1 MAENI
6 KLRFFRNT
14 GIPENPNQGDIVFN
28 PQTKCIGV
36 YNGTEL
42 EQYGSNIEDATFSG
56 GILTIKKKAVYNSS
70 NGTWENPTIVLD
82 FSDVASASDV
92 TKVVGGLKEI
102 VDNQGTAITALQNT
116 VGNANSGLVKNVNT
130 LKTEVEAKTTGLLD
144 RVTALENS
152 TGSGEN
158 ALGGRVTAL
167 ENTVGDSTKGLV
179 KKVND
184 NSTAISSLQTSKAD
198 KATTLAGYGIKDAYT
213 KSEVDG
219 KLSSA
224 YKAQGSKAAN
234 QLTSSLLAAA
244 NEGYVYNL
252 SDKLEITDAN
262 KSLFVEGVK
271 SSYPAGTNVVV
282 VNVGGGTYKFDVIAG
297 FVDLTEYAK
306 TADQQVITDALS
318 GRITTLEGFKDG
330 TGGYQYV
337 KNVDSS
343 HTNSTTSGAP
353 TNMISVSASKNDST
367 GIVTVNINE
376 SNLDTKLKAMDEAIS
391 NADAAAKAGV
401 LSLGGKKGAIEVRS
415 GSKAVADVNFT
426 VTQESGKNAILKG
439 TVVRPANASK
449 VDNYNAGG
457 SESRPVYISK
467 TGVPTQISVEANKA
481 AQNGTNLVTSGAA
494 YAAIADAQS
503 TIQTNINN
511 LNSINWVVFE

>member
-28 PQTKCIGV
+28 PQTKRISIC
-36 YNGTEL
+36 TDASAKTFE
-42 EQYGSNIEDATFSG
+42 EYGGEVQNAVFENSK
-56 GILTIKKKAVYNSS
+56 LTITKKDGSS
-70 NGTWENPTIVLD
+70 FTLD
-82 FSDVASASDV
+82 FTDVASASDV

-116 VGNANSGLVKNVNT
+116 VDNASSGLVKDVNT
-130 LKTEVEAKTTGLLD
+130 LKTEVEAKTTGLID
-144 RVTALENS
+144 RVKALETS
-152 TGSGEN
+152 TGSGSN
-158 ALGGRVTAL
+158 ALGGRVQAL
-167 ENTVGDSTKGLV
+167 EDVVGDENGGLV

-184 NSTAISSLQTSKAD
+184 NSTAISSLQTGKAD

-224 YKAQGSKAAN
+224 YKAQGSKTAN

-262 KSLFVEGVK
+262 KSLFVENVK

-282 VNVGGGTYKFDVIAG
+282 VKVDSAYKFDVIAG

-343 HTNSTTSGAP
+343 HTNSTMSGAP

-401 LSLGGKKGAIEVRS
+401 LSLGGKTGAIDVRS
-415 GSKAVADVNFT
+415 GSKTVADVNFT

-449 VDNYNAGG
+449 VDNYKAGG
-457 SESRPVYISK
+457 SSSIPVYIADN
-467 TGVPTQISVEANKA
+467 GVPTQISVESGKA
-481 AQNGTNLVTSGAA
+481 AQNGTKLVTSGAA

>member
-28 PQTKCIGV
+28 PQTKRIGV

-42 EQYGSNIEDATFSG
+42 EQYGGDIEDASFSG

-116 VGNANSGLVKNVNT
+116 VGNASSGLVKNVNT

-184 NSTAISSLQTSKAD
+184 NSTAISS
-198 KATTLAGYGIKDAYT
+198 
-213 KSEVDG
+213 
-219 KLSSA
+219 
-224 YKAQGSKAAN
+224 
-234 QLTSSLLAAA
+234 
-244 NEGYVYNL
+244 
-252 SDKLEITDAN
+252 
-262 KSLFVEGVK
+262 
-271 SSYPAGTNVVV
+271 
-282 VNVGGGTYKFDVIAG
+282 
-297 FVDLTEYAK
+297 
-306 TADQQVITDALS
+306 
-318 GRITTLEGFKDG
+318 
-330 TGGYQYV
+330 
-337 KNVDSS
+337 
-343 HTNSTTSGAP
+343 
-353 TNMISVSASKNDST
+353 
-367 GIVTVNINE
+367 
-376 SNLDTKLKAMDEAIS
+376 
-391 NADAAAKAGV
+391 
-401 LSLGGKKGAIEVRS
+401 
-415 GSKAVADVNFT
+415 
-426 VTQESGKNAILKG
+426 
-439 TVVRPANASK
+439 
-449 VDNYNAGG
+449 
-457 SESRPVYISK
+457 
-467 TGVPTQISVEANKA
+467 
-481 AQNGTNLVTSGAA
+481 
-494 YAAIADAQS
+494 
-503 TIQTNINN
+503 
-511 LNSINWVVFE
+511 

>member
-28 PQTKCIGV
+28 PQTKRIGV

-56 GILTIKKKAVYNSS
+56 GILTIKKKAVYNSANS
-70 NGTWENPTIVLD
+70 TWENPTIVLD

-167 ENTVGDSTKGLV
+167 ENTVYDSTNGLV
-179 KKVND
+179 KKVAD
-184 NSTAISSLQTSKAD
+184 NSTAISSLQTGKAD
-198 KATTLAGYGIKDAYT
+198 KATTLAGYGITNAYT
-213 KSEVDG
+213 KDEVNS

-224 YKAQGSKAAN
+224 YKAQGSKTAN
-234 QLTSSLLAAA
+234 QLTSSLLIAA
-244 NEGYVYNL
+244 NEGYVYNI
-252 SDKLEITDAN
+252 SDALTITDSN

-282 VNVGGGTYKFDVIAG
+282 VKVGSAYKFDVIAG
-297 FVDLTEYAK
+297 FVDLTAYAK
-306 TADQQVITDALS
+306 TADQKTITDALS
-318 GRITTLEGFKDG
+318 GRITTLEKFKNG
-330 TGGYQYV
+330 TDGYQYV
-337 KNVDSS
+337 KNLTST
-343 HTNSTTSGAP
+343 HTNSSTAGDP
-353 TNMISVSASKNDST
+353 TNMISVTANNKAT
-367 GIVTVNINE
+367 GEVTININE
-376 SNLDTKLKAMDEAIS
+376 AALDAKLKSMDKAIS
-391 NADAAAKAGV
+391 DAASAAVAGV
-401 LSLGGKKGAIEVRS
+401 LSIGGKTGAIDVRS
-415 GSKAVADVNFT
+415 GSTAVADVNFT

-449 VDNYNAGG
+449 VDNYKAGG
-457 SESRPVYISK
+457 SASRPVYISS

-481 AQNGTNLVTSGAA
+481 TQNGTNLVTSGAA
-494 YAAIADAQS
+494 YAAVSEAQS
-503 TIQTNINN
+503 TLQTHINN
-511 LNSINWVVFE
+511 LNTINWVSF

>member
-28 PQTKCIGV
+28 PQTKRIGV

-42 EQYGSNIEDATFSG
+42 EQYGGDIEDATFSG

-92 TKVVGGLKEI
+92 TKVVGGLQAI
-102 VDNQGTAITALQNT
+102 VKNQGDAITALQNT
-116 VGNANSGLVKNVNT
+116 VGNASSGLVKDVKDLKTTVGDSNSGLVKKV
-130 LKTEVEAKTTGLLD
+130 AD
-144 RVTALENS
+144 LEKA
-152 TGSGEN
+152 TGSESGGLA
-158 ALGGRVTAL
+158 ALNTRLTTA
-167 ENTVGDSTKGLV
+167 EEEIDT
-179 KKVND
+179 
-184 NSTAISSLQTSKAD
+184 LQTNVATLQND
-198 KATTLAGYGIKDAYT
+198 KANKSDVYT
-213 KSEVDG
+213 KSEVYNKNETYSKDEVDS

-224 YKAQGSKAAN
+224 YKAQGSKTAN

-252 SDKLEITDAN
+252 SDKLEITEAN
-262 KSLFVEGVK
+262 KSLFVENVK

-282 VNVGGGTYKFDVIAG
+282 VKVGSAYKFDVIAG

-318 GRITTLEGFKDG
+318 ERITTLEGFKDG
-330 TGGYQYV
+330 TDGYQYV

-353 TNMISVSASKNDST
+353 TNMISVSTSKNDST

-401 LSLGGKKGAIEVRS
+401 LSFGGKTGAIDVRS
-415 GSKAVADVNFT
+415 GSTTVADVNFT

-449 VDNYNAGG
+449 VDNYKAGG
-457 SESRPVYISK
+457 SASRPVYISS
-467 TGVPTQISVEANKA
+467 TGVPTQISVESTKA
-481 AQNGTNLVTSGAA
+481 ASGGTNLVTSGAA
-494 YAAIADAQS
+494 YTAISDAVSTAQS
-503 TIQTNINN
+503 TLQTNINN
-511 LNSINWVVFE
+511 LNTIN

>member
-28 PQTKCIGV
+28 PQTKRIGV

-42 EQYGSNIEDATFSG
+42 EQYGGDIEDATFSG

-184 NSTAISSLQTSKAD
+184 NSTAISSLQTGKAD

-224 YKAQGSKAAN
+224 YKAQGSKAASE
-234 QLTSSLLAAA
+234 LTSALLVKA

-252 SDKLEITDAN
+252 SNKLEITESN
-262 KSLFVEGVK
+262 KSLFVENLK

-282 VNVGGGTYKFDVIAG
+282 VKVGSAYKFDVIAG

-330 TGGYQYV
+330 TDGYQYV

-401 LSLGGKKGAIEVRS
+401 LSLGGKTGAIDVRS
-415 GSKAVADVNFT
+415 GSKTVADVNFT

-439 TVVRPANASK
+439 TVVRPANADK
-449 VDNYNAGG
+449 VDNYAAGG
-457 SESRPVYISK
+457 DSSRPVYISK
-467 TGVPTQISVEANKA
+467 TGVPTQISVESKKA
-481 AQNGTNLVTSGAA
+481 VANGTNLVTSGAA
-494 YAAIADAQS
+494 YAAVSEAQS
-503 TIQTNINN
+503 TLQTNINN

>member
-28 PQTKCIGV
+28 PQTKRIGV
-36 YNGTEL
+36 YNGSEL
-42 EQYGSNIEDATFSG
+42 EQYGGDIEDATFSG

-70 NGTWENPTIVLD
+70 NSTWENPTIVLD

-102 VDNQGTAITALQNT
+102 VDNQGDAITALQNT
-116 VGNANSGLVKNVNT
+116 VGNASSGLVKEVKDLKTTVGDSNSGLVKKV
-130 LKTEVEAKTTGLLD
+130 AD
-144 RVTALENS
+144 LEKA
-152 TGSGEN
+152 TGSGTGGLADLN
-158 ALGGRVTAL
+158 ARLTTA
-167 ENTVGDSTKGLV
+167 EGEIDT
-179 KKVND
+179 
-184 NSTAISSLQTSKAD
+184 LQTNVATLQNNKAD
-198 KATTLAGYGIKDAYT
+198 KATTLAGYGITDAYT
-213 KSEVDG
+213 KDEVNS
-219 KLSSA
+219 KLSSV
-224 YKAQGSKAAN
+224 YKAQGSKTAN
-234 QLTSSLLAAA
+234 QLTSSLLVAA
-244 NEGYVYNL
+244 NEGYVYNISEEL
-252 SDKLEITDAN
+252 TITDSN
-262 KSLFVEGVK
+262 KGLFVEGVK

-282 VNVGGGTYKFDVIAG
+282 VKVGGAYKFDVIAG
-297 FVDLTEYAK
+297 FVDLTAYAK
-306 TADQQVITDALS
+306 TADQKTITDALS
-318 GRITTLEGFKDG
+318 GRITTLEGFKNG

-376 SNLDTKLKAMDEAIS
+376 SNLDTKLKEMDEAIS

-401 LSLGGKKGAIEVRS
+401 LSLGGKTGAIDVRS
-415 GSKAVADVNFT
+415 GSKTVADVNFT

-439 TVVRPANASK
+439 TVVRPANANK
-449 VDNYNAGG
+449 VDNYKAGG
-457 SESRPVYISK
+457 SSSRPVYISD
-467 TGVPTQISVEANKA
+467 TGVPTQISVEAKKA

-511 LNSINWVVFE
+511 LNTINWVSF

>member
-14 GIPENPNQGDIVFN
+14 GIPEGAEKGDIIFN
-28 PQTKCIGV
+28 PQAKRIGV

-56 GILTIKKKAVYNSS
+56 GILTIKKKAVYNNS
-70 NGTWENPTIVLD
+70 NSTWENPTIVLD

-116 VGNANSGLVKNVNT
+116 VGNASSGLVKNVNT

-184 NSTAISSLQTSKAD
+184 NGTAISSLQTSKAD
-198 KATTLAGYGIKDAYT
+198 KADTLAGYGITNAYT
-213 KSEVDG
+213 KDEVNS
-219 KLSSA
+219 KLSSV
-224 YKAQGSKAAN
+224 YKAQGSKTAN
-234 QLTSSLLAAA
+234 QLTSSLLIAA
-244 NEGYVYNL
+244 NEGYVYNISNEL
-252 SDKLEITDAN
+252 TITDSN

-282 VNVGGGTYKFDVIAG
+282 VKVGSAYKFDVIAG
-297 FVDLTEYAK
+297 FVDLTAYAK
-306 TADQQVITDALS
+306 TADQKTITDALS
-318 GRITTLEGFKDG
+318 GRITTLEKFKNG
-330 TGGYQYV
+330 TDGYQYV
-337 KNVDSS
+337 KNLTST
-343 HTNSTTSGAP
+343 HTNSSTSGDP
-353 TNMISVSASKNDST
+353 INMISVSASKNDRT

-401 LSLGGKKGAIEVRS
+401 LSLGGKTGAIDVRS
-415 GSKAVADVNFT
+415 GSKTVADVNFT

-439 TVVRPANASK
+439 TVVRPANASA
-449 VDNYNAGG
+449 VDNYKAGG
-457 SESRPVYISK
+457 SASRPVYISD

-511 LNSINWVVFE
+511 LNTINWVSF

>member
-28 PQTKCIGV
+28 PQTKRIGV

-42 EQYGSNIEDATFSG
+42 EQYGGDIEDATFSG

-70 NGTWENPTIVLD
+70 NSTWENPTIVLD

-92 TKVVGGLKEI
+92 TKVVGGLQAI
-102 VDNQGTAITALQNT
+102 VKNQGDAITALQNT
-116 VGNANSGLVKNVNT
+116 VGNANSGLVKDVKD
-130 LKTEVEAKTTGLLD
+130 LKT
-144 RVTALENS
+144 
-152 TGSGEN
+152 
-158 ALGGRVTAL
+158 
-167 ENTVGDSTKGLV
+167 TVGDSNSGLV
-179 KKVND
+179 KKVADLEKATGSGSGGLADLNTRLT
-184 NSTAISSLQTSKAD
+184 TAEEEIDTLQTNVATLQND
-198 KATTLAGYGIKDAYT
+198 KANKSDVYT
-213 KSEVDG
+213 KSEVYNKNETYSKDEVDG

-224 YKAQGSKAAN
+224 YKAQGSKTAS

-252 SDKLEITDAN
+252 SDKLEITEAN
-262 KSLFVEGVK
+262 KSLFVENVK

-282 VNVGGGTYKFDVIAG
+282 VKVGSAYKFDVIAG

-306 TADQQVITDALS
+306 TAAQKVITDALS

-330 TGGYQYV
+330 TDGYQYV

-343 HTNSTTSGAP
+343 HTNSTISGAP

-401 LSLGGKKGAIEVRS
+401 LSLGGKTGAIDVRS
-415 GSKAVADVNFT
+415 GSKTVADVNFT

-439 TVVRPANASK
+439 TVVRPTNADK

-457 SESRPVYISK
+457 SASRPVYIASN
-467 TGVPTQISVEANKA
+467 GVPTQISVESKKA
-481 AQNGTNLVTSGAA
+481 VANGTNLVTSGAA
-494 YAAIADAQS
+494 YAAVSEAQS

-511 LNSINWVVFE
+511 LNTINWVSF

>member
-28 PQTKCIGV
+28 PQTKRIGV

-70 NGTWENPTIVLD
+70 NSTWENPTIVLD

-116 VGNANSGLVKNVNT
+116 VGNASSGLVKDVNT
-130 LKTEVEAKTTGLLD
+130 LKTEVEAEKTGLLD
-144 RVTALENS
+144 RVSALETS
-152 TGSGEN
+152 TGSGSN
-158 ALGGRVTAL
+158 ALGGRVQAL
-167 ENTVGDSTKGLV
+167 EDVVGNENKGLV

-184 NSTAISSLQTSKAD
+184 NSTAISSLQTGKAD
-198 KATTLAGYGIKDAYT
+198 KATTLAGYGITNAYT
-213 KSEVDG
+213 KDEVNS
-219 KLSSA
+219 KLSSV
-224 YKAQGSKAAN
+224 YKAQGSKTTN
-234 QLTSSLLAAA
+234 QLTSSLLIAA
-244 NEGYVYNL
+244 NEGYVYNI
-252 SDKLEITDAN
+252 SDALTITDSN

-282 VNVGGGTYKFDVIAG
+282 VKVGSTYKFDVIAG

-337 KNVDSS
+337 KNVNSS

-353 TNMISVSASKNDST
+353 TNMISVSTSKNDNT

-401 LSLGGKKGAIEVRS
+401 LSLGGKTGAIDVRS
-415 GSKAVADVNFT
+415 GSKTVADVNFT

-439 TVVRPANASK
+439 TVVRPSNADK
-449 VDNYNAGG
+449 VDNYKAGG
-457 SESRPVYISK
+457 SASRPVYISS
-467 TGVPTQISVEANKA
+467 TGVPTQISVESTKA
-481 AQNGTNLVTSGAA
+481 AANGTNLVTSGAA
-494 YAAIADAQS
+494 YAAVSEAQS
-503 TIQTNINN
+503 TLQTNINN
-511 LNSINWVVFE
+511 LNTINWVSF

>member
-14 GIPENPNQGDIVFN
+14 GIPENPNKGDIVFN
-28 PQTKCIGV
+28 PQTKRIGV

-116 VGNANSGLVKNVNT
+116 VGNANSGLVKDVKD
-130 LKTEVEAKTTGLLD
+130 LKT
-144 RVTALENS
+144 
-152 TGSGEN
+152 
-158 ALGGRVTAL
+158 
-167 ENTVGDSTKGLV
+167 TVGDSNSGLV
-179 KKVND
+179 KKVAD
-184 NSTAISSLQTSKAD
+184 LEKATGSGTGGLADLNSRLTAAEGEIDTLQTNVSALQNNKAD
-198 KATTLAGYGIKDAYT
+198 KATTLAGYGITDAYT

-224 YKAQGSKAAN
+224 YKAQGSKTAS

-262 KSLFVEGVK
+262 KSLFVENVK

-282 VNVGGGTYKFDVIAG
+282 VKVGSAYKFDVIAG
-297 FVDLTEYAK
+297 FVDLTAYAK
-306 TADQQVITDALS
+306 TADQKTITDALS
-318 GRITTLEGFKDG
+318 GRITTLEKFKNG
-330 TGGYQYV
+330 TDGYQYV
-337 KNVDSS
+337 KNLTST
-343 HTNSTTSGAP
+343 HTNSSTSGAP

-376 SNLDTKLKAMDEAIS
+376 SNLDTKLKEMDEAIS

-401 LSLGGKKGAIEVRS
+401 LSLGGKTGAIDVRS
-415 GSKAVADVNFT
+415 GSKTVADVNFT

-439 TVVRPANASK
+439 TVVRPSNASI
-449 VDNYNAGG
+449 VDNYKAGG
-457 SESRPVYISK
+457 SSSRPVYISD
-467 TGVPTQISVEANKA
+467 TGVPTQISVESTKA
-481 AQNGTNLVTSGAA
+481 VANGTNLVTSGAA
-494 YAAIADAQS
+494 YAAVSEAQS
-503 TIQTNINN
+503 TLQTNINN
-511 LNSINWVVFE
+511 LNTINWVSF

>member
-14 GIPENPNQGDIVFN
+14 GIPENPNKGDIVFN
-28 PQTKCIGV
+28 PQTKRIGV
-36 YNGTEL
+36 YNGIEL

-116 VGNANSGLVKNVNT
+116 VGNASSGLVKNVNT

-184 NSTAISSLQTSKAD
+184 NSTAISSLQTGKAD

-224 YKAQGSKAAN
+224 YKAQGSKTAS

-252 SDKLEITDAN
+252 SDKLEITEAN
-262 KSLFVEGVK
+262 KSLFVENVK

-282 VNVGGGTYKFDVIAG
+282 VKVGSAYKFDVIAG

-306 TADQQVITDALS
+306 TADQKVITDALS

-343 HTNSTTSGAP
+343 HTNSTISGAP

-401 LSLGGKKGAIEVRS
+401 LSLGGKTGAIDVRS
-415 GSKAVADVNFT
+415 GSKTVADVNFT

-449 VDNYNAGG
+449 VDNYKAGG
-457 SESRPVYISK
+457 SSSRPVYISD

>member
-1 MAENI
+1 MADNI

-14 GIPENPNQGDIVFN
+14 GIPENPNRGDIVFN
-28 PQTKCIGV
+28 PQTKRIGV
-36 YNGTEL
+36 YNGSEL
-42 EQYGSNIEDATFSG
+42 EQYGGDIEDATFSG

-70 NGTWENPTIVLD
+70 NSTWENPTIVLD

-92 TKVVGGLKEI
+92 TKVVGGLQAI
-102 VDNQGTAITALQNT
+102 VKNQGDAITALQNT
-116 VGNANSGLVKNVNT
+116 VGNASSGLVKDVKDLKTTVGDSNSGLVKKV
-130 LKTEVEAKTTGLLD
+130 AD
-144 RVTALENS
+144 LEKA
-152 TGSGEN
+152 TGSGT
-158 ALGGRVTAL
+158 GGLADLNTRLTTA
-167 ENTVGDSTKGLV
+167 EGEIDT
-179 KKVND
+179 
-184 NSTAISSLQTSKAD
+184 LQTNVAALQDNKAD
-198 KATTLAGYGIKDAYT
+198 KADTLAGYGIKDAYT

-224 YKAQGSKAAN
+224 YKAQGSKTAG

-252 SDKLEITDAN
+252 SDKLEITDTN
-262 KSLFVEGVK
+262 KSLFVENVK

-282 VNVGGGTYKFDVIAG
+282 VNVGGGVYKFDVIAG

-318 GRITTLEGFKDG
+318 GRITTLEGFKNG

-337 KNVDSS
+337 KNVNSS

-376 SNLDTKLKAMDEAIS
+376 SNLDTKLKEMDEAIS

-401 LSLGGKKGAIEVRS
+401 LSLGGKTGAIDVRS
-415 GSKAVADVNFT
+415 GSKTVADVNFT

-449 VDNYNAGG
+449 VDNYQAGG
-457 SESRPVYISK
+457 SASRPVYIDNN
-467 TGVPTQISVEANKA
+467 GVPTQISVEANKA